1 MDIQTEKIALAKRV
15 LDIEDEILLK
25 ELKTL
30 LEVHGNYSPLDLPD
44 YVKEGVEKSRR
55 QVEEGQTI
63 PHNEVMGKYPKYYKH
78 L

>member
-15 LDIEDEILLK
+15 LDIEDEMLLQ

-30 LEVHGNYSPLDLPD
+30 LEVHEHYSEAELPD
-44 YVKEGVEKSRR
+44 YVKRGVEKSRK
-55 QVEEGQTI
+55 QIADGQTL
-63 PHNEVMGKYPKYYKH
+63 PHDEVMKKYPKYYKH